1 MPANASRK
9 TSSRS
14 SSGAEEVGGDGGGE
28 AGAGLLGPIIGVT
41 VFLVL
46 LLFAVHLVLNLYGT
60 SVVTAAAFDAA
71 RLRAGGAGA
80 EVSEGEAERHVLELL
95 GAYRADGRLE
105 LSWRYPDTDGDGAP
119 DVVALR
125 VVAEHPT
132 NLVAGL
138 DLPLQRVDRTIT
150 VRMERLR

>member
-1 MPANASRK
+1 VNASK
-9 TSSRS
+9 TTSNRSSRS
-14 SSGAEEVGGDGGGE
+14 E
-28 AGAGLLGPIIGVT
+28 AGTGLIGSIVGFT

-80 EVSEGEAERHVLELL
+80 EVSEAEAEQQVLELL
-95 GAYRADGRLE
+95 DGYRDGGRLQ
-105 LSWRYPDTDGDGAP
+105 LSWSYPDTDGDGEA

-125 VVAEHPT
+125 IVAAHPT
-132 NLVAGL
+132 DLLAGVRF
-138 DLPLQRVDRTIT
+138 PLQDIDRTIS

>member
-1 MPANASRK
+1 MPVSGFK
-9 TSSRS
+9 TTSNRS
-14 SSGAEEVGGDGGGE
+14 SNGE
-28 AGAGLLGPIIGVT
+28 AGTGLIGSIVGVT

-71 RLRAGGAGA
+71 RLRAGGVGEA
-80 EVSEGEAERHVLELL
+80 VSETEAERHVLDLL
-95 GAYRADGRLE
+95 EGYGERGLLE
-105 LSWRYPDTDGDGAP
+105 LSWSYPDTDGDGEV

-125 VVAEHPT
+125 VMATHPT
-132 NLVAGL
+132 DLLAGIRF
-138 DLPLQRVDRTIT
+138 PFQQIDRTIS